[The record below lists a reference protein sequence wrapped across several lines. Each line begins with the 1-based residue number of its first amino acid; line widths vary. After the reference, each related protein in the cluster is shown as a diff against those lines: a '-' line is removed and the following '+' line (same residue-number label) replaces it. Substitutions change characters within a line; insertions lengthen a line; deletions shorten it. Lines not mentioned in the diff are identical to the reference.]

1 MSNFKVDLPK
11 ERSSIIKVIG
21 VGGGGSNA
29 VNHMHRQGIV
39 GVDFFVCNT
48 DSQALERSPVP
59 NKIQLGT
66 SLTEG
71 LGAGSNPEVG
81 KRAALESI
89 EEIIDLLGVNTKMIF
104 VTAGMGGGTGTG
116 AAPIIAKTAKEM
128 GILTVGIVTTPFS
141 FEGPRRKQQAGTG
154 MEEMKEAV
162 DALLVISNDKIKEM
176 YSNFLFTKAFAQADE
191 VLTIAA
197 KGIAEI
203 ITMSGDGNVD
213 FQDVR
218 TAMTDSGKAILGTG
232 IAEGDERA
240 LKASQMAINS
250 PLLDN
255 TQIEG
260 ASWLL
265 INVTWGKDEPTMEEI
280 STIMDFFQ
288 EKAGKNANL
297 KFGWCSNEGLDAK
310 LSVTIIAT
318 GFGDRENTF
327 REENKEVRFTL
338 VDEPKAEVNETP
350 AAPAV
355 EDTTPTITDE
365 TENVV
370 SFKPAAPLPQEQTEE
385 IVFKNDDR
393 EQTYISRSNIDL
405 FSFEPLEEEQEAEI
419 NRITMDLSLDPE
431 RQAEAERERIQRLKE
446 RMMYLKNLNA
456 KLHNPEGMMDMEK
469 EPAYMRKGTRLDDV
483 PHSSESQVSKFSLF
497 ESNED
502 GEKKTEIKPTGNS
515 FLHDNVD

>member
-1 MSNFKVDLPK
+1 MSNFKVELPK

-29 VNHMHRQGIV
+29 VNHMYRQGII

-48 DSQALERSPVP
+48 DSQALDRSPVP
-59 NKIQLGT
+59 NRIQLGT

-71 LGAGSNPEVG
+71 LGAGSNPDVG
-81 KRAALESI
+81 KKAALESI

-141 FEGPRRKQQAGTG
+141 FEGPRRTGQAETG
-154 MEEMKEAV
+154 VAEMKDAV
-162 DALLVISNDKIKEM
+162 DALLIISNDKIKEM

-203 ITMSGDGNVD
+203 ITTSGDGNVD

-218 TAMTDSGKAILGTG
+218 TAMTDSGKAILGSG
-232 IAEGDERA
+232 IADGEERA
-240 LKASQMAINS
+240 LQASQMAINS

-260 ASWLL
+260 AGWLL
-265 INVTWGKDEPTMEEI
+265 INISWGKEEPTMEEI
-280 STIMDFFQ
+280 STVMDFFQ
-288 EKAGKNANL
+288 QKAGQNANL
-297 KFGWCSNEGLDAK
+297 KFGWCSNEKLEDK

-318 GFGDRENTF
+318 GFGDKENTPK
-327 REENKEVRFTL
+327 EENQAVRLPLIEETKAEETATPT
-338 VDEPKAEVNETP
+338 VENTENTPKADSENEIVYTQNDTP
-350 AAPAV
+350 A
-355 EDTTPTITDE
+355 
-365 TENVV
+365 ENND
-370 SFKPAAPLPQEQTEE
+370 E
-385 IVFKNDDR
+385 IVFQPQSH
-393 EQTYISRSNIDL
+393 EQTKTISESDL
-405 FSFEPLEEEQEAEI
+405 FSLTPIKEEQEDSNAVRVELRD
-419 NRITMDLSLDPE
+419 NEEDPE
-431 RQAEAERERIQRLKE
+431 AEKERIRQQKE
-446 RMMYLKNLNA
+446 RMVYLRNLNDKA
-456 KLHNPEGMMDMEK
+456 KNPEGAMDMEK
-469 EPAYMRKGTRLDDV
+469 EPAYVRKGAKLDEV

-497 ESNED
+497 ENKD
-502 GEKKTEIKPTGNS
+502 NVQNNTEIKTNNS

>member
-1 MSNFKVDLPK
+1 MSNFKVELPK

-29 VNHMHRQGIV
+29 VNHMYRQGII

-48 DSQALERSPVP
+48 DSQALDRSPVP
-59 NKIQLGT
+59 NRIQLGT

-71 LGAGSNPEVG
+71 LGAGSNPDVG
-81 KRAALESI
+81 KKAALESI

-141 FEGPRRKQQAGTG
+141 FEGPRRTGQAATG
-154 MEEMKEAV
+154 VAEMREAV

-203 ITMSGDGNVD
+203 ITTSGDGNVD

-218 TAMTDSGKAILGTG
+218 TAMTDSGKAILGSG
-232 IAEGDERA
+232 IADGEERA
-240 LKASQMAINS
+240 MQASQMAINS

-260 ASWLL
+260 AGWLL
-265 INVTWGKDEPTMEEI
+265 INISWGKEEPTMEEI
-280 STIMDFFQ
+280 STVMDFFQ
-288 EKAGKNANL
+288 QKAGQNANL
-297 KFGWCSNEGLDAK
+297 KFGWCSNEKLEDK

-318 GFGDRENTF
+318 GFGEKENTPK
-327 REENKEVRFTL
+327 EENQAVRLPLIEDTKT
-338 VDEPKAEVNETP
+338 EETETP
-350 AAPAV
+350 TA
-355 EDTTPTITDE
+355 ES
-365 TENVV
+365 TENTIKPSTENEVV
-370 SFKPAAPLPQEQTEE
+370 YNTPVEENNDE
-385 IVFKNDDR
+385 IVFQPQSH
-393 EQTYISRSNIDL
+393 EQSKTISESDL
-405 FSFEPLEEEQEAEI
+405 FSMTPIKEEQEDSDAIRVELK
-419 NRITMDLSLDPE
+419 DVEEDPE
-431 RQAEAERERIQRLKE
+431 AEKERIRKQKE
-446 RMMYLKNLNA
+446 RMVYLRNLNDKA
-456 KLHNPEGMMDMEK
+456 KSQEGAMDMEK
-469 EPAYMRKGTRLDDV
+469 EPAYVRKGAKLDEV

-497 ESNED
+497 ENKETPENRTD
-502 GEKKTEIKPTGNS
+502 IKTNNS

>member
-29 VNHMHRQGIV
+29 VNHMYNQGIA

-71 LGAGSNPEVG
+71 LGAGSNPDVG

-141 FEGPRRKQQAGTG
+141 FEGPRRTTQAGVG
-154 MEEMKEAV
+154 MAEMKDAV

-232 IAEGDERA
+232 IAEGEDRA
-240 LKASQMAINS
+240 MKASQMAINS

-265 INVTWGKDEPTMEEI
+265 INVTWGKEEPTMEEI
-280 STIMDFFQ
+280 GKVMDFFQ
-288 EKAGKNANL
+288 EKAGKSANL
-297 KFGWCSNEGLDAK
+297 KFGWCSNDGLDTK

-318 GFGDRENTF
+318 GFGEKENTL
-327 REENKEVRFTL
+327 REENKEVRFEL
-338 VDEPKAEVNETP
+338 VEQKQEEEKTTAPIPTAQVNPVAET
-350 AAPAV
+350 
-355 EDTTPTITDE
+355 E
-365 TENVV
+365 TENHVT
-370 SFKPAAPLPQEQTEE
+370 FRPASPVPQEQKEE
-385 IVFKNDDR
+385 IVFKTDSH
-393 EQTYISRSNIDL
+393 EHSYISHTNSDL
-405 FSFEPLEEEQEAEI
+405 FSFNPVEEEKEAEI
-419 NRITMDLSLDPE
+419 SKITMDLRLDP
-431 RQAEAERERIQRLKE
+431 QQEAEMEQERIQKLKE
-446 RMMYLKNLNA
+446 RMVYLKNLNA
-456 KLHNPEGMMDMEK
+456 KLNNPDGMMDMEK
-469 EPAYMRKGTRLDDV
+469 EPAYLRKGARLDDV

-497 ESNED
+497 ETNND
-502 GEKKTEIKPTGNS
+502 GEKKTEIKTTGNS